1 MEITLSET
9 WKLWLS
15 DNLPADAVLWGISI
29 FWWERIGKVMQFLG
43 GSTIIADIIGP
54 EKIRYFGTSLENT
67 IPYTTLIQF
76 LRRCFDWYVVI
87 FRETI
92 MKDYARDSTN
102 KEAKLRFSQLNIL
115 NYSICFL
122 LTVLTVVLAELYISN
137 WFFLIEAV
145 FIFGCL
151 LVSVAPL
158 CTVLAIVMVTLL
170 GLAIN
175 SIFLQPLAYLLEH
188 PSLDRLLKI
197 ASLLLLLLGFFLEL
211 LGS

>member
-1 MEITLSET
+1 MEITFSET

-43 GSTIIADIIGP
+43 ATTIVADIIGP
-54 EKIRYFGTSLENT
+54 EKIRQFGTSLQSTNS
-67 IPYTTLIQF
+67 PKTLIQF
-76 LRRCFDWYVVI
+76 LKRCFSWYVTI
-87 FRETI
+87 FRQTI
-92 MKDYARDSTN
+92 MKDYTKDSGDR
-102 KEAKLRFSQLNIL
+102 ESIRFFQLNIL
-115 NYSICFL
+115 NYFVCFL
-122 LTVLTVVLAELYISN
+122 LTVLTVIAAELNIFN

-151 LVSVAPL
+151 LVSIAPL
-158 CTVLAIVMVTLL
+158 FTVLTLVTIALL
-170 GLAIN
+170 GLAVN
-175 SIFLQPLAYLLEH
+175 SILLQPLAHLLEL

-197 ASLLLLLLGFFLEL
+197 VSLIFLLLGFFLEL

>member
-1 MEITLSET
+1 MEITFSET

-43 GSTIIADIIGP
+43 ATTIVADIIGP
-54 EKIRYFGTSLENT
+54 EKIRKFGTSLQSTNS
-67 IPYTTLIQF
+67 PKTLIQF
-76 LRRCFDWYVVI
+76 LRRCFAWYVGI
-87 FRETI
+87 FSQTI
-92 MKDYARDSTN
+92 MKDYTKDSGDREL
-102 KEAKLRFSQLNIL
+102 KPRFFQLNIL
-115 NYSICFL
+115 NYFICFL
-122 LTVLTVVLAELYISN
+122 LTVFTVVVAELHIWN

-158 CTVLAIVMVTLL
+158 FTVLTLVTLAFL
-170 GLAIN
+170 GLAVN
-175 SIFLQPLAYLLEH
+175 SILLQPLAHLLES

-197 ASLLLLLLGFFLEL
+197 ASLLFLLLGFFLEL